1 MNMLLSLASNPFKV
15 ASILLLTLS
24 GYLYTVNLKLER
36 DNVVLKSNTITL
48 ESSIK
53 EQYSTINYLKESTK
67 GMNILVSELVMSNG
81 DVNFRLSKSIKEI
94 SELRSTEARKSYEK
108 PYERGNFDTD
118 MLSKRLQ
125 SITGKADTSTN

>member
-53 EQYSTINYLKESTK
+53 EQYGIETDNDALTLPVAYWIPKMHKNPIGSRFIIASKNCVTKKLSKNITSAFKLIQKSLEST
-67 GMNILVSELVMSNG
+67 
-81 DVNFRLSKSIKEI
+81 
-94 SELRSTEARKSYEK
+94 
-108 PYERGNFDTD
+108 
-118 MLSKRLQ
+118 
-125 SITGKADTSTN
+125 